1 MVDLSLGTVIK
12 VDLPNSRDVQD
23 RTQDS
28 VESQNPG
35 CNTVQAHKYGHSE
48 CFGVTCV
55 NCSGMSMTRRQV
67 IKWTHLKISYGHYRT
82 TMPRSW
88 IQRKETPAS
97 CVKPWNLDF
106 SCFWGSCS
114 CKRWLRPPCE
124 ASFSA
129 GLISSSRTLSNRK
142 GKPSDRAHL
151 THEKKRERKE
161 AKGHTP
167 LIPSSSLKSS

>member
-1 MVDLSLGTVIK
+1 M
-12 VDLPNSRDVQD
+12 
-23 RTQDS
+23 
-28 VESQNPG
+28 
-35 CNTVQAHKYGHSE
+35 
-48 CFGVTCV
+48 CV

-82 TMPRSW
+82 PMPRSR
-88 IQRKETPAS
+88 IKRKETPTS
-97 CVKPWNLDF
+97 CVKQWHLDF
-106 SCFWGSCS
+106 SCFWGSCPW
-114 CKRWLRPPCE
+114 KRWLLSPSG

-129 GLISSSRTLSNRK
+129 GLISFSRTLSNRK

-167 LIPSSSLKSS
+167 LIPPSSLKSSWFHGPWGQGVSSHLEALALGLNSAPFLTL